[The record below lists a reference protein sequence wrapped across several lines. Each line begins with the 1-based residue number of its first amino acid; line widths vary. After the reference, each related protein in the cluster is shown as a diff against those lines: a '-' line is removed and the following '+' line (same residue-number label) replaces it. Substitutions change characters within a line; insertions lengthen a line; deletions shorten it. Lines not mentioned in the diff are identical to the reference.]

1 MSHYLFELIK
11 KISDSAPVA
20 CNSMSGEKF
29 GLGSMP
35 TFLPIVNVLTSGE
48 SKRQPSGIGINEYL

>member
-1 MSHYLFELIK
+1 MK
-11 KISDSAPVA
+11 KTSDSAPVA

-35 TFLPIVNVLTSGE
+35 AFHPIVNVLTSGE
-48 SKRQPSGIGINEYL
+48 SKEQPSGMGINEYL